1 MVHCKHY
8 FPGGNT
14 PAGFFSYYHE
24 ILDKDTPGSM
34 AVIKGGP
41 GTGKS
46 TLMKSVGKQLE
57 QNGLETVYLHCSSD
71 PASLDGVFL
80 PKYNTAVVDGT
91 APHVLDPRHP
101 GGIDLLLN
109 VCDLINAKNICPMED
124 EIRSISKSISTHFDA
139 GYHYLKA
146 ASAIKALM
154 EQKSEACLLPRE
166 IHRFVADMV
175 KRLQPYAG
183 KGREKT
189 MFLSAITSDGFRNFA
204 KEALEERFVI
214 LLRANP
220 GDSTKNILQPLC
232 SACRLRGID
241 MEVFCCP
248 MNPSEPEH
256 IVFPSANLAITVSNE
271 YHTMES
277 PDEVLFFSDFTS
289 GEYDNNEEQLCYNN
303 LLYRA
308 TEEFGKAKTLH
319 DDLESIYIPSVDFS
333 KMKQLETQTLQF
345 LTKGEL

>member
-24 ILDKDTPGSM
+24 ILDKDTPGRM

-91 APHVLDPRHP
+91 APHIVDPRHP
-101 GGIDLLLN
+101 GGIDILLN
-109 VCDLINAKNICPMED
+109 VCDLINAEKICPMEE
-124 EIRSISKSISTHFDA
+124 EIRSITKNVSKHFAA
-139 GYHYLKA
+139 GYHYLEA
-146 ASAIKALM
+146 ASAIKKQM
-154 EQKSEACLLPRE
+154 EQKSEANLSSRE
-166 IHRFVADMV
+166 IYRFVSDV
-175 KRLQPYAG
+175 LKRLQPYAG

-189 MFLSAITSDGFRNFA
+189 MFLSAITSQGFQNFE
-204 KEALEERFVI
+204 KEVFDERFVVM
-214 LLRANP
+214 LRANP
-220 GDSTKNILQPLC
+220 GDSTKKILHPLR
-232 SACRLRGID
+232 SICRLRGID

-271 YHTMES
+271 YHTMEA
-277 PDEVLFFSDFTS
+277 PDEVIFFSDFLD
-289 GEYDNNEEQLCYNN
+289 GEYDNTEEQFCYNN

-308 TEEFGKAKTLH
+308 TEEFGKAKKLH
-319 DDLESIYIPSVDFS
+319 DNLEDIYIPNVDFS
-333 KMKQLETQTLQF
+333 KMKQLEKETLKF
-345 LTKGEL
+345 LTKGAN